1 MSSFFS
7 SFGKT
12 IGDGVLAKKADEDQK
27 SRDQQAQ
34 YLQVLHDA
42 ANSPAA
48 QQWSPDQW
56 MTYTNAVINAGDVKS
71 QKDPKKSGL
80 SGLMQKMTG
89 GSKGGSN
96 LQDKLQQIFA
106 GQAGGSPMAQT
117 STPGGQPWDEHSPMT
132 TPTSGLNSRYGPG
145 SSPIQGVSG
154 QVSPP
159 FTNQVAGAPEVNAL
173 PPTSGPAPGAMP
185 ESFAPRT
192 GAVPSL
198 QKTARGASAPPSA
211 PSTLTMGGGPV
222 TDYGQ
227 RPDLILR
234 DPTTGHHVGH
244 YVGKNGKVTTIDY
257 GPGQTEQEYNIEQR
271 STAQVEKAKAI
282 KQGDLDAAIALGIKM
297 GDYADYD
304 TGLQVEGPKWQAF
317 QHNKWN
323 APFEKER
330 ATRAAEVDRAGRLAQ
345 RTAEYGLNY
354 NKYLLSAH
362 GQQRADAEFAYKQ
375 TERTVGPIDD
385 EIKQYEGAYT
395 KLQAER
401 DKLYATP
408 PNPRLNPN
416 DTQDAHDAKIDQY
429 NTWMNEYNEKLK
441 TARVKKDALLG
452 SDPWMKTQDLA
463 QPVAPPPRT
472 RRPASGPPA
481 RKSAA
486 PSGADSSNPLGLRK
500 P

>member
-12 IGDGVLAKKADEDQK
+12 LGDDVLAKKAQTHQEDL
-27 SRDQQAQ
+27 QQQQQ

-48 QQWSPDQW
+48 QSWSADQW
-56 MTYTNAVINAGDVKS
+56 KTYTDAVINAGDVKS

-80 SGLMQKMTG
+80 SGLMQKITG
-89 GSKGGSN
+89 GPKGGSN
-96 LQDKLQQIFA
+96 LQEKLQQIFA
-106 GQAGGSPMAQT
+106 GQGGGSPMAQT
-117 STPGGQPWDEHSPMT
+117 SAAGAPAPDAPATQ
-132 TPTSGLNSRYGPG
+132 SRYGSG

-154 QVSPP
+154 QISPP
-159 FTNQVAGAPEVNAL
+159 FTNQVAGAPDTNAL
-173 PPTSGPAPGAMP
+173 QPSSGPALGPMP

-234 DPTTGHHVGH
+234 DPATGHHVGH
-244 YVGKNGKVTTIDY
+244 YVGKNGKVSTIDY
-257 GPGQTEQEYNIEQR
+257 GPGQTETEYNQQLR
-271 STAQVEKAKAI
+271 AAAQVEKAKAI
-282 KQGDLDAAIALGIKM
+282 KQGDLDSAIALGIKM

-317 QHNKWN
+317 QHAKWN

-330 ATRAAEVDRAGRLAQ
+330 AARAAEVDRAGRLAQ

-375 TERTVGPIDD
+375 TEKAVTPIDD
-385 EIKQYEGAYT
+385 EIKQLEGAYS

-429 NTWMNEYNEKLK
+429 NDWMNEYNEKLK
-441 TARVKKDALLG
+441 AARVKKDALLG

-481 RKSAA
+481 RKPPA
-486 PSGADSSNPLGLRK
+486 PSGDPSNPMGLKR
-500 P
+500 PGQ

>member
-12 IGDGVLAKKADEDQK
+12 LGDDVLAKKAQTHQEDL
-27 SRDQQAQ
+27 QQQQQ

-48 QQWSPDQW
+48 QSWSAAQWQ
-56 MTYTNAVINAGDVKS
+56 TYTDAVINAGDVKS

-80 SGLMQKMTG
+80 SGLMQKITG
-89 GSKGGSN
+89 GPKGGSN
-96 LQDKLQQIFA
+96 LQEKLQQIFA
-106 GQAGGSPMAQT
+106 GQAGGGSPMAQT
-117 STPGGQPWDEHSPMT
+117 SA
-132 TPTSGLNSRYGPG
+132 
-145 SSPIQGVSG
+145 
-154 QVSPP
+154 
-159 FTNQVAGAPEVNAL
+159 AGAPAL
-173 PPTSGPAPGAMP
+173 DTPTATPQAQPSFTPPTPGTSAGYPSEPLDPSSSGPPVGPMP
-185 ESFAPRT
+185 ESFVPRT

-211 PSTLTMGGGPV
+211 PATLTMGGGPA
-222 TDYGQ
+222 TDFGQ

-234 DPTTGHHVGH
+234 DPNTGHHVGH
-244 YVGKNGKVTTIDY
+244 YVGKNGKVSTIDY
-257 GPGQTEQEYNIEQR
+257 GPGQTETEYNQQQR
-271 STAQVEKAKAI
+271 AAAQVEKAKAI
-282 KQGDLDAAIALGIKM
+282 KQGDLDSAIALGIKM

-317 QHNKWN
+317 QHAKWN

-345 RTAEYGLNY
+345 RTAEYELNY

-362 GQQRADAEFAYKQ
+362 GQERADAEFAFNQAKPLI
-375 TERTVGPIDD
+375 ENMDN
-385 EIKQYEGAYT
+385 EIAQHEKNYSALEA
-395 KLQAER
+395 KR
-401 DKLYATP
+401 DHLFTTP

-416 DTQDAHDAKIDQY
+416 DTQEAHDAQINQY
-429 NTWMNEYNEKLK
+429 NEWMNNENEAAK
-441 TARVKKDALLG
+441 AGRVKKQAFIE
-452 SDPWMKTQDLA
+452 SHPWMKTQDLA